1 MYRESGRGAGGRGG
15 SSGSVGAVLL
25 VSPVLGRFKIQY
37 PINFRDMLMYPSVS
51 VVERDG
57 GSTRWL

>member
-15 SSGSVGAVLL
+15 GSGSVGAVLL

-37 PINFRDMLMYPSVS
+37 PINFRDMLM
-51 VVERDG
+51 
-57 GSTRWL
+57 